1 MKLRTAA
8 AAVASA
14 AAISVA
20 AMAPAHAA
28 ILADIVWV
36 VDISGSMGDD
46 ITQVKQ
52 RITEFDTAMTTN
64 GIDARYG
71 LVEFGGTPVLR
82 QDITTFDIFNAVG
95 SPFQLMTDDGGG
107 TEDGSLAIQ
116 TAMTASF
123 RTGTVRNIILVT
135 DENDDDTGN
144 RDDLTTALAGTAA
157 NELIN
162 IIGNPNDDAGN
173 YYRDLAPA
181 NGGQF
186 FNILDFRND
195 PQTFFTNFINTKVRE
210 IIDEG
215 GGGTVPEPTS
225 LALLGLGLAG
235 LGVARRRRQR
245 G

>member
-8 AAVASA
+8 AALASA
-14 AAISVA
+14 TAISVA
-20 AMAPAHAA
+20 AIAPAHSA

-46 ITQVKQ
+46 IDQVKQ

-71 LVEFGGTPVLR
+71 LVAFGGTPTLR
-82 QDITTFDIFNAVG
+82 QDITTFDVFNAAD
-95 SPFQLMTDDGGG
+95 SPFQILTDNGGS

-116 TAMTASF
+116 TALTATF
-123 RTGTVRNIILVT
+123 RTDTVRNIILIT
-135 DENDDDTGN
+135 DEDDDVSTN
-144 RDDLTTALAGTAA
+144 RDALAADLAATAA

-162 IIGNPNDDAGN
+162 IIGNPGNDSN
-173 YYRDLAPA
+173 TYYQTLAPA

-186 FNILDFRND
+186 FNILDFRTN
-195 PQTFFTNFINTKVRE
+195 PETFFTNFINTKVKE

-215 GGGTVPEPTS
+215 GGGTVPEPAS
-225 LALLGLGLAG
+225 IALLGLGVWAADCRPG
-235 LGVARRRRQR
+235 DCR